1 MPPSMTVTFV
11 KKTAIPKSAPQDII
25 FLSRLTAAAR
35 RKVQRRAAAGELT
48 RVYKGVYVNNEG
60 GHAEIE
66 RRVRAQWV
74 DIGGVLIPGGVVSHI
89 SAFHGQPQDHVWT
102 VSHPSLVRKK
112 LELPGLV
119 FQLVEGPGPLPGDM
133 PLSQS
138 GLHWASQPRMLLEN
152 LGRKAPRRVGQ
163 EDVEAWLI
171 KQLNAAGEKFLNELR
186 DKAASLAEP
195 LAMQEQLETLRSMI
209 GELLGTHE
217 KGELKTQDGI
227 LVSKG
232 KSVDR
237 GRIECFNLL
246 AGYLR
251 TAALP
256 RIEDGVPVGVARHNR
271 AFIESYF
278 SNYVEGTKFPI
289 EEARDIVM
297 NQKVVSTRPKD
308 SHDILGV
315 YQLAVEAPYR
325 HSPPVSGEEFL
336 PALQEWHAKMLHA
349 RPEASP
355 GNLKTETNFAGT
367 TQFVNPAQVRGTFE
381 EGSRIAL
388 SVPEGI
394 ARAVFYLFLV
404 AEIHPF
410 VDGNGRVSRLVM
422 NAELSRTGLH
432 RIIVPT
438 LFHPQFV
445 DCLRKL
451 TRDNEPADFVRS
463 LAKMARWCAQ
473 FDYGNLDTVIENLKK
488 TNAMEESPTQYQLS
502 NIDGTHKLAE

>member
-1 MPPSMTVTFV
+1 MNVTIIKKAAAV
-11 KKTAIPKSAPQDII
+11 KLATEDII
-25 FLSRLTAAAR
+25 FLSRLSPAAR
-35 RKVQRRAAAGELT
+35 RKVQRSAVGGKLT
-48 RVYKGVYVNNEG
+48 RVFKGVYASNEG
-60 GHAEIE
+60 GQAEVE

-74 DIGGVLIPGGVVSHI
+74 EIGGMLIPGGVVSHI
-89 SAFHGQPQDHVWT
+89 SAFHGQPQDHVWM
-102 VSHPSLVRKK
+102 VSHPSLVRKR
-112 LELPGLV
+112 LELPGLA

-163 EDVEAWLI
+163 EEVEKWLI
-171 KQLNAAGEKFLNELR
+171 ERLNASGEAFLNELR

-195 LAMQEQLETLRSMI
+195 LGMKEELETLRGLI

-217 KGELKTQDGI
+217 KGELKTTEGI

-232 KSVDR
+232 KPVDR
-237 GRIECFNLL
+237 DRIERFNLL
-246 AGYLR
+246 ASYLR
-251 TAALP
+251 GAALP
-256 RIEDGVPVGVARHNR
+256 RIADPVPAGRARHNR

-278 SNYVEGTKFPI
+278 SNYVEGTKFSI
-289 EEARDIVM
+289 EEARDIVI
-297 NQKVVSTRPKD
+297 NNKVVTTRPKD
-308 SHDILGV
+308 SHDVLGV
-315 YQLAVEAPYR
+315 YRLAIEAPYR

-336 PALQEWHAKMLHA
+336 PALLEWHAKMLHA

-355 GNLKTETNFAGT
+355 GKIKTQTNYAGT

-388 SVPEGI
+388 SVPEGL
-394 ARAVFYLFLV
+394 ARAIFYMFLV

-451 TRDNEPADFVRS
+451 TQENEPIDFVRS

-473 FDYGNLDTVIENLKK
+473 FDYSNLDMVIENLKK
-488 TNAMEESPTQYQLS
+488 THAMEESPARFQLH
-502 NIDGTHKLAE
+502 NIDGTRTLAE